1 MTARAYARNIQALPG
16 QNLLLK
22 TNDTTRVTIN
32 TSGQI
37 TTVGNTAVTSALT
50 ASTYNG
56 YTPLNRAGDASAGT
70 INAANMTVQGN
81 QVYHPGNSNRV
92 INRGNPGSGS
102 PLLLSELDVSHLY
115 TAASASTID
124 ISTTMLENA
133 VYEMYYS
140 CNTSGA
146 NIDIT
151 LNPNYTTY
159 ASQFQQ
165 FYWCTSGATSQ
176 LQQLDQVNSFF
187 YFDHQNGATGAN
199 PCGKWV
205 IHNFGTRKHVNYQGG
220 DTLSAAIGRGTWN
233 NGSDLWVNV
242 GTLGGLQS
250 ATDVRVIVRRIG

>member
-1 MTARAYARNIQALPG
+1 
-16 QNLLLK
+16 
-22 TNDTTRVTIN
+22 VTIN

-56 YTPLNRAGDASAGT
+56 YIPLNRAGGTVGIGT

-102 PLLLSELDVSHLY
+102 PLLLRELDVSHLY
-115 TAASASTID
+115 TAASASSIE
-124 ISTTMLENA
+124 ISTTMVENA
-133 VYEMYYS
+133 IYELYYS

-151 LNPNYTTY
+151 LSPNYTTY
-159 ASQFQQ
+159 ASQFQS
-165 FYWCTSGATSQ
+165 FYWCTFGATSQ
-176 LQQLDQVNSFF
+176 LQQFDQTQSLF
-187 YFDHQNGATGAN
+187 YFDHQNGAVGAN

-220 DTLSAAIGRGTWN
+220 DTLSATIGASRWN